1 MVRRNNDTAIGES
14 FQGEPWGADRRD
26 LVRQSTAGAS
36 SLHIR
41 LNGKPVAESGSRT
54 ITRSSPTIITILV
67 SGTHLGVFGQ
77 TSQSVPVGVDYPSRV
92 VIDPSTPNPVAVL
105 IGALNSPNPKQT
117 VELCDV
123 DLDLTGF
130 KRIVIRDNRSL
141 IASPACARGP
151 RSFGPRIFVTDKRS
165 NEPLFMIEGDN
176 VLFSGFRLE
185 GPTSDIAQGDVKEK
199 GILISPF
206 ASAEPIRN
214 MEICNMEIFHWSGVG
229 VQVVD
234 NVELAERGLCR

>member
-26 LVRQSTAGAS
+26 LVRQSTAVAS

-54 ITRSSPTIITILV
+54 ITPSSPTIITILV

-123 DLDLTGF
+123 DLDLTGC
-130 KRIVIRDNRSL
+130 KWIVIRDNRSL
-141 IASPACARGP
+141 IGRVGQGITTSPSHRTVRDSLPSYGSYQ
-151 RSFGPRIFVTDKRS
+151 SFKFRKMFVPS
-165 NEPLFMIEGDN
+165 
-176 VLFSGFRLE
+176 
-185 GPTSDIAQGDVKEK
+185 TSV
-199 GILISPF
+199 
-206 ASAEPIRN
+206 
-214 MEICNMEIFHWSGVG
+214 
-229 VQVVD
+229 
-234 NVELAERGLCR
+234 